1 MILAFEDSISKLLDI
16 DCGANI
22 EAQERVDD
30 SLVEILKLKFGC
42 HECSS
47 LLEAGIVDDLFHD
60 FDDVIHIVVDAVF
73 DDEFNANV
81 KNELIYVNEFV
92 ADIFVDVHFDVE
104 VNIRVPKS
112 SLRSTQ
118 CSLGPLCLWQ
128 C

>member
-1 MILAFEDSISKLLDI
+1 MNLTVADS
-16 DCGANI
+16 
-22 EAQERVDD
+22 
-30 SLVEILKLKFGC
+30 
-42 HECSS
+42 SS

-81 KNELIYVNEFV
+81 ENELIYVNEFV

-112 SLRSTQ
+112 SLRGTQ

>member
-1 MILAFEDSISKLLDI
+1 MNHTVADS
-16 DCGANI
+16 
-22 EAQERVDD
+22 
-30 SLVEILKLKFGC
+30 
-42 HECSS
+42 SS

-73 DDEFNANV
+73 DDELNANV
-81 KNELIYVNEFV
+81 DNELFDALYDISEFV
-92 ADIFVDVHFDVE
+92 ADIFAVVHFDVE

-118 CSLGPLCLWQ
+118 CSLGPLSLWQ